1 MSNSKLS
8 KSKSDVK
15 NGFEVTLNFS
25 SNVVGDFNA
34 ETNFRHKFVLTYT
47 KILSLLKASANILL
61 ANTKLSK
68 TQLFSI
74 VELARTLGFLDSW
87 AKEIENKVLLGP
99 IKKLQKFFN

>member
-34 ETNFRHKFVLTYT
+34 ETNFRHKFVLKKK

-99 IKKLQKFFN
+99 IKKLQKAS

>member
-1 MSNSKLS
+1 MSYSKLS

-99 IKKLQKFFN
+99 IKKLQKAS

>member
-15 NGFEVTLNFS
+15 NGFEVTSNFS

-99 IKKLQKFFN
+99 IKKLQKAS

>member
-74 VELARTLGFLDSW
+74 VELARTLGFLNSW

-99 IKKLQKFFN
+99 IKKLQKAS

>member
-1 MSNSKLS
+1 M
-8 KSKSDVK
+8 
-15 NGFEVTLNFS
+15 
-25 SNVVGDFNA
+25 VGDFNA

>member
-34 ETNFRHKFVLTYT
+34 ETNFRHKSVLTYT

-99 IKKLQKFFN
+99 IKKLQKAS

>member
-47 KILSLLKASANILL
+47 KILSLLKASADILL

-99 IKKLQKFFN
+99 IKKLQKAS

>member
-1 MSNSKLS
+1 M
-8 KSKSDVK
+8 
-15 NGFEVTLNFS
+15 
-25 SNVVGDFNA
+25 VGDFNA
-34 ETNFRHKFVLTYT
+34 DTNFRHKFVLTYT

-99 IKKLQKFFN
+99 IKKLQKAS

>member
-99 IKKLQKFFN
+99 IKKLQKAS

>member
-34 ETNFRHKFVLTYT
+34 DTNFRHKFVLTYT

-99 IKKLQKFFN
+99 IKKLQKAS

>member
-25 SNVVGDFNA
+25 SNVIGDSNA
-34 ETNFRHKFVLTYT
+34 ETNFRYKFVLTYT
-47 KILSLLKASANILL
+47 EILSLLKVSANILL

-87 AKEIENKVLLGP
+87 AKEIENKVLVGP
-99 IKKLQKFFN
+99 IKKL

>member
-99 IKKLQKFFN
+99 IKKLQEAS

>member
-15 NGFEVTLNFS
+15 NGFEATLNFS

-99 IKKLQKFFN
+99 IKKLQKAS

>member
-15 NGFEVTLNFS
+15 NDFEVTLNFS

-99 IKKLQKFFN
+99 IKKLQKAS

>member
-25 SNVVGDFNA
+25 SNVVADFNA

-99 IKKLQKFFN
+99 IKKLQKAS

>member
-1 MSNSKLS
+1 M
-8 KSKSDVK
+8 
-15 NGFEVTLNFS
+15 
-25 SNVVGDFNA
+25 VGDFNA

-99 IKKLQKFFN
+99 IKKLQKAS